1 MEGSDSSVSY
11 HELTSLLS
19 VNTTIWSLQQG
30 SLDLSSYYTKL
41 KTLWDDLDGVDCVKI
56 CQSCECCKAT
66 AKKIKHTKV
75 IKFLAG
81 LNDSYFSARG
91 QIIMKKH
98 VPDLSEMYNL
108 LDQDFFNQQNIS
120 PLQNAREYFSAQGQ
134 IIMKKTDVT
143 NSLCSRFLEAN
154 NLPYHL
160 GARLSRDLQIYFLPT
175 ETDE

>member
-1 MEGSDSSVSY
+1 MVKSWIMNSVTKSIYGSILRFNDASEVWKDLISWFHITNLPRSY
-11 HELTSLLS
+11 QLT
-19 VNTTIWSLQQG
+19 QQ
-30 SLDLSSYYTKL
+30 SDLSNKVLWIFLPIIRSS

-81 LNDSYFSARG
+81 LNDSYFNARG

-98 VPDLSEMYNL
+98 VPDLSEVYNH
-108 LDQDFFNQQNIS
+108 NIA

-134 IIMKKTDVT
+134 IIMKKTHV
-143 NSLCSRFLEAN
+143 S
-154 NLPYHL
+154 
-160 GARLSRDLQIYFLPT
+160 
-175 ETDE
+175 